1 MYCIKKKNILLKII
15 YYFYYEMDYTYY
27 QQITN
32 NILVSYELVYKLT
45 ESNFESILEPFIYL
59 YI

>member
-15 YYFYYEMDYTYY
+15 YYFYYEMDYLYY

-32 NILVSYELVYKLT
+32 NILISYEQYKLT
-45 ESNFESILEPFIYL
+45 QANIESILMQFIHL

>member
-1 MYCIKKKNILLKII
+1 
-15 YYFYYEMDYTYY
+15 MDYIYY